1 MEVKIAD
8 DGEVLVRGENVSQ
21 GYWEAPEATAAAFGD
36 GWYKTGDQGEID
48 AEGFLHLKGR
58 KKDMIVLGSGLNVY
72 PEDIEAT
79 LVKHD
84 AVQEAAVVGL
94 PRSGGPEIHAALL
107 MTDDAA
113 AAADAVE
120 WANGQMADHQRIR
133 GFTVWPEEDFPRTH
147 TLKVKKARPHRY
159 AAGHGRRGAGAD
171 GPAKP
176 AGKTSR
182 RWSG

>member
-21 GYWEAPEATAAAFGD
+21 GYWEAPEATAAAFKD
-36 GWYKTGDQGEID
+36 GWYLTGDQGELD

-84 AVQEAAVVGL
+84 AVQDAAVVGL
-94 PRSGGPEIHAALL
+94 ERAGGPEIHAALL
-107 MTDDAA
+107 MTDA
-113 AAADAVE
+113 
-120 WANGQMADHQRIR
+120 
-133 GFTVWPEEDFPRTH
+133 T
-147 TLKVKKARPHRY
+147 
-159 AAGHGRRGAGAD
+159 AAGGRRGVGQWTDGRSPAHPRAHGLAG
-171 GPAKP
+171 
-176 AGKTSR
+176 
-182 RWSG
+182 